1 MTEHAGARGGAEPGQ
16 GVGRGDAGGLAQHIT
31 TEHHRLVVDEPRA
44 AGGTDA
50 GPSPYDLLLAALGA
64 CTSMALSLSAA
75 RKQWPLESVTVT
87 LRHSRIHA
95 ADSRAC
101 ETTPAMLDRIER
113 DVELHGTLTEEQ
125 VTRLLDI
132 AGKCPVHRTLSSR
145 IDIVTRA

>member
-1 MTEHAGARGGAEPGQ
+1 MT
-16 GVGRGDAGGLAQHIT
+16 
-31 TEHHRLVVDEPRA
+31 
-44 AGGTDA
+44 
-50 GPSPYDLLLAALGA
+50 
-64 CTSMALSLSAA
+64 LSLYAA

-113 DVELHGTLTEEQ
+113 DIELHGPLTEEQ

-145 IDIVTRA
+145 IDIVTRAVAPAPGR